1 MCHHFGSL
9 YEEDDT
15 PTSDPELDFGAC
27 YSLPTYWIGQTLM
40 HSWAGRVLLHDSLAQ
55 AVSWARD
62 HNVSSP
68 ALQHLRVPISPS
80 EFSAQDDSIAMALS
94 TDLSGCIELL
104 QQAQDLAGHM
114 VLKCIRFTFA
124 KEFGVINLAQASI
137 AIYVVLQYFR
147 EDIWQRSYWSVQR
160 LWQFLKREG
169 WFWESFSRLIR
180 STGRAFLREIRY
192 RSD

>member
-40 HSWAGRVLLHDSLAQ
+40 HSWAGRVLRHDLLAQ
-55 AVSWARD
+55 AVSWATD

-68 ALQHLRVPISPS
+68 ALQYLRGPISPS
-80 EFSAQDDSIAMALS
+80 GFSAEDDSIAMALL
-94 TDLSGCIELL
+94 TDLPGCVELL
-104 QQAQDLAGHM
+104 QQAQDLAARM

-137 AIYVVLQYFR
+137 AIYVVLQYFKR
-147 EDIWQRSYWSVQR
+147 RRKAEELLVCAKAVAVFETRGLVLGELFKIDSEYWKSI
-160 LWQFLKREG
+160 LEG
-169 WFWESFSRLIR
+169 DRIPQ
-180 STGRAFLREIRY
+180 
-192 RSD
+192 